1 MKTFESKALRF
12 FKELPIIR
20 SLLRWSKAYSPAGF
34 RGISVYNIIAF
45 VIQELKKDNVTTRA
59 NSVSFSL
66 FLSIFPAIIFL
77 FTLLPLFPVVQ
88 DYTQMFS
95 HQLDGVIPA
104 NVHKYIFTII
114 FDITSIKRDGLLSL
128 GAILT
133 LYFSSNGMLTLMTGF
148 DKSYDET
155 FRPRT
160 WWRSRLIA
168 IALTLILFLLLIV
181 SIVITVVESKIIEW
195 FRMELGIPEGL
206 LSVASFFNWLL
217 SILLI
222 YTGVSLIYT
231 FGPSMYRRIRFINIG
246 SMFATIFT
254 LLASLGFSY
263 FINNFGRYNEIYG
276 SIGALM
282 AMMVWIQLNSLI
294 LLIGF
299 EINSSLIIQISK
311 NKKHNEKIA
320 ADNKSTNLSD
330 HT

>member
-20 SLLRWSKAYSPAGF
+20 SLLRWSKAYSPTRFKGV
-34 RGISVYNIIAF
+34 SLYNIIAF
-45 VIQELKKDNVTTRA
+45 VIQELKKDNVNTRA

-66 FLSIFPAIIFL
+66 FLSLFPSIIFL

-88 DYTQMFS
+88 DYTQMLS
-95 HQLDGVIPA
+95 NQLEGVIPG
-104 NVHKYIFTII
+104 NVHNYIFSII

-128 GAILT
+128 GAILA
-133 LYFSSNGMLTLMTGF
+133 LYFSSNGMLTLMMGF

-155 FRPRT
+155 FKPRT

-168 IALTLILFLLLIV
+168 IALTLILLILMIV

-195 FRMELGIPEGL
+195 FRLDLGIPEGL
-206 LSVASFFNWLL
+206 LSLASFFNWII
-217 SILLI
+217 SIMLI

-231 FGPSMYRRIRFINIG
+231 FGPSMYRRIRFVNIG
-246 SMFATIFT
+246 SIFATIFT

-299 EINSSLIIQISK
+299 ELNSSLLIQISK
-311 NKKHNEKIA
+311 NKRV
-320 ADNKSTNLSD
+320 NKNIVDDIQSKDFSELT
-330 HT
+330 